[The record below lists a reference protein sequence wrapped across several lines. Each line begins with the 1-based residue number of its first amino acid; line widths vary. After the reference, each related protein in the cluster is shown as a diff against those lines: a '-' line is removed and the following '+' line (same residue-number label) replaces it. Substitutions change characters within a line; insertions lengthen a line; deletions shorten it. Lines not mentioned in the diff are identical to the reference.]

1 MKTIYISKQA
11 KKNLDSLPAD
21 RRGQIIDAIRNLPS
35 GDVKPLKGKREPYK
49 RLRVG
54 GYRVVFKEQGG
65 DVYISKIEP
74 RGGVYKGGF

>member
-11 KKNLDSLPAD
+11 KKSLDDLPAD
-21 RRGQIIDAIRNLPS
+21 RKGQIVDAIRNLPN

-54 GYRVVFKEQGG
+54 GYRVVFKEQNG
-65 DVYISKIEP
+65 DLYIAKI
-74 RGGVYKGGF
+74 

>member
-1 MKTIYISKQA
+1 MRNIYISKQA
-11 KKNLDSLPAD
+11 QKALKSLPAD

-54 GYRVVFKEQGG
+54 GYRVVFKEQNG
-65 DVYISKIEP
+65 DIYVSKIEP
-74 RGGVYKGGF
+74 RGDVYKGGF